1 MKHLYTV
8 EWTYANGKKERVKL
22 KARNLDEA
30 IKYVTSI
37 NSQTTMTARIL
48 KERKVMWE
56 YQAMKT
62 IIIAFLLLAP
72 RPIYIVEGT
81 VQPIERTQKYDYHY
95 RLDSMG
101 THSSRPILIIKH

>member
-8 EWTYANGKKERVKL
+8 EWTYANGRKERVKL

-56 YQAMKT
+56 Y
-62 IIIAFLLLAP
+62 
-72 RPIYIVEGT
+72 
-81 VQPIERTQKYDYHY
+81 
-95 RLDSMG
+95 
-101 THSSRPILIIKH
+101 